1 MFMDACHCPGAVMIL
16 FRGKFGTILHTGD
29 FRFSPSMFDND
40 ILFPPEKRNKE
51 MHQMSL
57 PVDYLFLD
65 NTFADR
71 TYDFPSRDEA
81 YANVKSIVES
91 HKSFRIFVFAYLLGK
106 EEVFINLAK
115 DFETLIV
122 VDEERYKKLQLM
134 DLEPELFTTD
144 TTKGWI
150 HVKPIKSLKW
160 LSLEEVNKTEE
171 PTVFIILT
179 GWNDKYNS
187 NLPFYFK
194 APYSSHSNYRE
205 IERLVKAICPKNI
218 VFTVPDRENSRKRLE
233 FQHYLI
239 EEYCL
244 KPHRSE
250 EEIRQLQ
257 VDDQRGF
264 VTNRKQNFA
273 GQFKPQMEEELEE
286 SKKGY
291 QGCGEVSL
299 AERFNVNNKELN
311 KQRFMETNAHVFKTK
326 VGNKRLTGAKF
337 VAQELSFELSPLKED
352 ELLPQVPK
360 SAFELKG
367 IPIGSDLPIGTEHA
381 GVSKLILKPAEKEL
395 LQQQK
400 KTVQILDD
408 IGELIEIDEDDII
421 IDEDEVGE
429 LMRYQSESENSNC
442 MNVAQQEVQKQAVEQ
457 RAIQQI
463 GQPQK
468 RVKYNEDEV
477 KAPVVVKVNQKAMM
491 EQLREKFQKNKEAQK

>member
-1 MFMDACHCPGAVMIL
+1 MSLLPFSNIRVDNFEYMKNDLTQYVFFLTHCHEDHLKGLTPSWNFGTIYASRVSKVLICDRYPQLKDHVIPLEMNEEHWIYCDAEKKEGVTVMFMDACHCPGAVMIL

-29 FRFSPSMFDND
+29 FRFSPSMLDND

-81 YANVKSIVES
+81 YANVKGIVES

-144 TTKGWI
+144 PTKGWI

-160 LSLEEVNKTEE
+160 LSLEDVNKTEE

-218 VFTVPDRENSRKRLE
+218 VFTVPDRENSRKKLE

-250 EEIRQLQ
+250 EEIR
-257 VDDQRGF
+257 
-264 VTNRKQNFA
+264 
-273 GQFKPQMEEELEE
+273 
-286 SKKGY
+286 
-291 QGCGEVSL
+291 
-299 AERFNVNNKELN
+299 
-311 KQRFMETNAHVFKTK
+311 
-326 VGNKRLTGAKF
+326 
-337 VAQELSFELSPLKED
+337 
-352 ELLPQVPK
+352 
-360 SAFELKG
+360 
-367 IPIGSDLPIGTEHA
+367 
-381 GVSKLILKPAEKEL
+381 
-395 LQQQK
+395 
-400 KTVQILDD
+400 
-408 IGELIEIDEDDII
+408 
-421 IDEDEVGE
+421 
-429 LMRYQSESENSNC
+429 
-442 MNVAQQEVQKQAVEQ
+442 
-457 RAIQQI
+457 
-463 GQPQK
+463 
-468 RVKYNEDEV
+468 
-477 KAPVVVKVNQKAMM
+477 
-491 EQLREKFQKNKEAQK
+491 